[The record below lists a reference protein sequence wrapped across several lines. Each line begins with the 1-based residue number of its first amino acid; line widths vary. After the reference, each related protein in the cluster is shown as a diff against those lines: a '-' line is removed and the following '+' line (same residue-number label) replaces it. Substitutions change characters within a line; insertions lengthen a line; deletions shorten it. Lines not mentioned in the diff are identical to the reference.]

1 MLIFNKNVLI
11 YWSLQ
16 LPTVLL
22 KSRGFTTGLQT
33 THFVSSPIHTARTFL
48 MGEKLFQMTFNAFSH
63 STQCGFVIALL
74 LSFSPSHLMTR
85 LSMACQMNT
94 GHTGN
99 RQGLFSEPKG
109 SGRVLEMMETVG
121 SSYKLQEKFRLNR
134 KSGKHGY
141 IYGIGSHRTQ
151 KHPNSIRC
159 MAGKMIQR

>member
-1 MLIFNKNVLI
+1 
-11 YWSLQ
+11 
-16 LPTVLL
+16 
-22 KSRGFTTGLQT
+22 
-33 THFVSSPIHTARTFL
+33 
-48 MGEKLFQMTFNAFSH
+48 
-63 STQCGFVIALL
+63 
-74 LSFSPSHLMTR
+74 
-85 LSMACQMNT
+85 MNT